1 MYIPEISASK
11 VAGLIGLHKFQNAAE
26 VFYDILCKDKLIKA
40 RIHDIEKA
48 SHRRPFCDV
57 LDEILKEEAVKGCVS
72 KGIRECSMTTN
83 VPGVL
88 SEVEKQ
94 ARLILNLRH
103 SFTPE
108 VREQLVH
115 EIRGKVAKQRGL
127 QNEDRILNTY
137 ETERDVKVVE
147 RNTKTIRKDYG
158 RFRLVGRT
166 DGFVESENRI
176 VDSKDRTRFWP
187 EVPLYDEIQLRCYM
201 SMTGATESELIER
214 FPNGQTRHTKFVND
228 PEKWKT
234 LQDAIEKAVA
244 EMNAALR
251 DNEELKRI
259 VFANTVC
266 LQSNASAS
274 INNSSTGVPKTE
286 RLNL

>member
-1 MYIPEISASK
+1 MYIPEISATK
-11 VAGLIGLHKFQNAAE
+11 VAGLIGLHKFQNANE

-40 RIHDIEKA
+40 RIQDIEKA
-48 SHRRPFCDV
+48 NHRRPFYDV
-57 LDEILKEEAVKGCVS
+57 LEDILKEDAIKGCVN
-72 KGIRECSMTTN
+72 KGIRDCSMTTN

-88 SEVEKQ
+88 AGVEEQ
-94 ARLILNLRH
+94 ARLVLNLRH

-108 VREQLVH
+108 VQAQLVH

-137 ETERDVKVVE
+137 ETARDVKVTQ

-176 VDSKDRTRFWP
+176 VDSKDRTRFFT
-187 EVPLYDEIQLRCYM
+187 EVPIYDEIQLRCYM

-214 FPNGQTRHTKFVND
+214 FPDGRTRHTKFVND

-251 DNEELKRI
+251 DNDTLKRI
-259 VFANTVC
+259 VFTNTVC
-266 LQSNASAS
+266 LQSNASAGV
-274 INNSSTGVPKTE
+274 NHSSTGVQKAE
-286 RLNL
+286 RLDL

>member
-11 VAGLIGLHKFQNAAE
+11 VAGLIGLHKFQHANE

-48 SHRRPFCDV
+48 NHRRPFSDV
-57 LDEILKEEAVKGCVS
+57 LEDILKEEAIKGCVN
-72 KGIRECSMTTN
+72 KGLRECKYTQD
-83 VPGVL
+83 VPSVL
-88 SEVEKQ
+88 ADVEQ
-94 ARLILNLRH
+94 SARLVLNLRH
-103 SFTPE
+103 TFTPD

-201 SMTGATESELIER
+201 SMTGAAESELIER
-214 FPNGQTRHTKFVND
+214 FPNGQTRHTKFMND

-244 EMNAALR
+244 DMNAALR

-266 LQSNASAS
+266 LQSNASAGV
-274 INNSSTGVPKTE
+274 NSGAIGVPKTE

>member
-1 MYIPEISASK
+1 MYIPEISATK
-11 VAGLIGLHKFQNAAE
+11 VAGLIGLHKYQTANE

-48 SHRRPFCDV
+48 HKRRPFSDV
-57 LDEILKEEAVKGCVS
+57 LDDILKEEAIKGCVN
-72 KGIRECSMTTN
+72 KGLRECKTTTN
-83 VPGVL
+83 VASVL
-88 SEVEKQ
+88 SDVEGQ
-94 ARLILNLRH
+94 ARLVLSLRH
-103 SFTPE
+103 TFTPQ
-108 VREQLVH
+108 VREQLVQ

-127 QNEDRILNTY
+127 QNEDNILNAY
-137 ETERDVKVVE
+137 EVQREVKVTE

-158 RFRLVGRT
+158 KFRLVGRT

-201 SMTGATESELIER
+201 SMTGATEAELIER
-214 FPNGQTRHTKFVND
+214 FPNGTTRHTKFLND

-234 LQDAIEKAVA
+234 LQEAIEKAVA

-251 DNEELKRI
+251 DNETLKRI
-259 VFANTVC
+259 VFQNTVC
-266 LQSNASAS
+266 LETNASAGVHDS
-274 INNSSTGVPKTE
+274 ARSVPKTE
-286 RLNL
+286 RIDL